1 MKRFVSIGGMLL
13 LALAVTA
20 QVVDGNKGDDA
31 KIPKSIFVAAQD
43 KTGLI
48 TLERGVCF
56 GTCPSYIVTLASDG
70 TVTWEGHDFVKTKG
84 KATAQMKPEDFKK
97 LAREFEKIKY
107 FSLDDKYEPG
117 RPGCP
122 TSATDMPSA
131 RTAIQTGGKTKSVS
145 HYYGCRDSEVLRT
158 LTALERKIDEVI
170 GSEKWIK

>member
-1 MKRFVSIGGMLL
+1 MKPTALLSALFLFVILTQDQQPSINQR
-13 LALAVTA
+13 VT
-20 QVVDGNKGDDA
+20 
-31 KIPKSIFVAAQD
+31 AQD

-56 GTCPSYIVTLASDG
+56 GTCPSYIVTIACDG
-70 TVTWEGHDFVKTKG
+70 TVTWEGRDFVKTRG

-97 LAREFEKIKY
+97 LVKEFERIKY

-131 RTAIQTGGKTKSVS
+131 RTAIQTDGKTKSVS
-145 HYYGCRDSEVLRT
+145 HYYGCRGSEVLRT
-158 LTALERKIDEVI
+158 LTALERKIDEII
-170 GSEKWIK
+170 GTEKWIK